1 MANFQYVTSFLTS
14 STVTATD
21 TLSGYQAV
29 WARDFT
35 QPFRGWRSANV
46 ASQKILSFDA
56 GSVQDLSG
64 IGVFSCNTP
73 DIELQ
78 MSVDNSIWTGLPG
91 FAQSHIF
98 NPQLFQGVFSFFIS
112 FAIQTQRA
120 IRVVI
125 PTGQTLRNKTNTGYY
140 ETTPAYNEIG
150 TVFWCKTV
158 NTLTRNPTR
167 DMSLKSSTGEEEAT
181 LTSGRT
187 EIQRVGFPH
196 STFNLNWQ
204 NLSATERAEIRAIT
218 AIGKANPVL
227 WFINQGAPEQMLWA
241 HLTGE
246 PSETTATV
254 VTNYATDWR
263 TLT

>member
-14 STVTATD
+14 TTVTATD

-29 WARDFT
+29 WARDYA
-35 QPFRGWRSANV
+35 QPFRGWRSNGIA
-46 ASQKILSFDA
+46 ADKTLTFDA

-64 IGVFSCNTP
+64 IGILSCNVP
-73 DIELQ
+73 QIKLQ
-78 MSVDNSIWTGLPG
+78 MSTDNSTFTGLPG
-91 FAQSHIF
+91 FNLNDLFTPA
-98 NPQLFQGVFSFFIS
+98 LFQGIYCYFIAFTLQS
-112 FAIQTQRA
+112 KRS
-120 IRVVI
+120 IRVI
-125 PTGQTLRNKTNTGYY
+125 APTGQTLRNKTNTGYY
-140 ETTPAYNEIG
+140 EMAPAYNEIG

-167 DMSLKSSTGEEEAT
+167 DMSLKLSTGEEEAT

-196 STFNLNWQ
+196 ATFNLNWQ
-204 NLSATERAEIRAIT
+204 NLNAAERAEIRAIT

-254 VTNYATDWR
+254 ITNYATDWR